1 MNTLSINTKR
11 GHLAHLQTH
20 NICFVGAMA
29 PKGVKK
35 QSKHDLQEQA
45 AKQAEADAKKSL
57 QSGLIMAGKTSP
69 ANSDRGL
76 AYAAYCASPKFSAE
90 RDKILGL
97 FKADKSCKWVATVSR
112 VKSFDQSSKQS
123 GSEGVCAKCSNTL
136 LRCLQLSKLSR
147 VFQHSVEQSF
157 HSFRYELAGLL
168 SMTVESPGFDFILAE
183 IPSLGPE
190 SWSDENPVHRGYKAA
205 NLRQYDVSYVRGLV
219 DKSAVETEKDE
230 MTLHSHRD
238 TKENPFGMLTA
249 GGSSASSVKLEVPQM
264 ADLNNL
270 VPNLNKQSRDLLTM
284 ASSLRVQSS
293 QLKASKKAESATAN
307 LLITK

>member
-1 MNTLSINTKR
+1 MR
-11 GHLAHLQTH
+11 
-20 NICFVGAMA
+20 
-29 PKGVKK
+29 
-35 QSKHDLQEQA
+35 
-45 AKQAEADAKKSL
+45 
-57 QSGLIMAGKTSP
+57 
-69 ANSDRGL
+69 
-76 AYAAYCASPKFSAE
+76 
-90 RDKILGL
+90 
-97 FKADKSCKWVATVSR
+97 
-112 VKSFDQSSKQS
+112 SFDQASKQS
-123 GSEGVCAKCSNTL
+123 GSEGVCTKCSNTL

-183 IPSLGPE
+183 IPSRGPE

-205 NLRQYDVSYVRGLV
+205 NLRQYDVSYVRGLI

-230 MTLHSHRD
+230 MTLHSHKD
-238 TKENPFGMLTA
+238 SKDSFGMLTA
-249 GGSSASSVKLEVPQM
+249 GGSSASSSVKLEVPQM

>member
-20 NICFVGAMA
+20 HIFFVGAMA

-35 QSKHDLQEQA
+35 PSKQAKA
-45 AKQAEADAKKSL
+45 AKQAEADAKKLL
-57 QSGLIMAGKTSP
+57 QSSLIMAGKTSSP
-69 ANSDRGL
+69 TSDRGQ

-123 GSEGVCAKCSNTL
+123 GSEGVCTKCSNTL
-136 LRCLQLSKLSR
+136 VRCLQLSKLSR

-205 NLRQYDVSYVRGLV
+205 GLRQYDVSYVRGLV
-219 DKSAVETEKDE
+219 DKSAIETEKDE
-230 MTLHSHRD
+230 MTLHSHKD
-238 TKENPFGMLTA
+238 SKDSFGMLTA
-249 GGSSASSVKLEVPQM
+249 GGSSASSSVKLEVPQM

-270 VPNLNKQSRDLLTM
+270 VPNLNKQSRDLLAM